1 MKIAN
6 STHKRTLLSTSLL
19 MLPLAMSLSAQVL
32 TQGALQADSA
42 VQNNSLVASS
52 SLLSLPDAPEP
63 VQSTIPSG
71 PQTPATTGT
80 YVQCKQTKR
89 ILGIVPNFRAVSADV
104 KLPPQTVKE
113 KFQSD
118 FQDSFDYSAFI
129 FAGIQAG
136 VAQAQNS
143 YPPFHQGAAGY
154 ARYYWH
160 TFADQTDENLWVE
173 FMIPAVLH
181 QDPRYYTLSHGNV
194 LKRAAYS
201 FSRVAITRKDSGGET
216 PNISEVLG
224 AGVSSAISSAYYPSQ
239 DRTWTKTGQRW
250 LTSVIIDGAT
260 FTFKEFWPD
269 INDRLFHQKD

>member
-1 MKIAN
+1 MNMAR
-6 STHKRTLLSTSLL
+6 TRHKLLLLSLIL
-19 MLPLAMSLSAQVL
+19 LPLPFAANAQSSSE
-32 TQGALQADSA
+32 T
-42 VQNNSLVASS
+42 LVASS
-52 SLLSLPDAPEP
+52 SLASLPDAPDP
-63 VQSTIPSG
+63 IQATLPTG
-71 PQTPATTGT
+71 PQKPSTTGT
-80 YVQCKQTKR
+80 YVQGKQTKR

-104 KLPPQTVKE
+104 KLPPQTTRE
-113 KFQSD
+113 KFQGD
-118 FQDSFDYSAFI
+118 VQDSFDYSAFI

-173 FMIPAVLH
+173 FLLPAALK
-181 QDPRYYTLSHGNV
+181 QDPRYYTLGHGNIV
-194 LKRAAYS
+194 KRAAYS
-201 FSRVAITRKDSGGET
+201 FSRVAITRKDSGDET
-216 PNISEVLG
+216 VNVSEILG
-224 AGVSSAISSAYYPSQ
+224 AGTSSAISSAYYPSQ

-269 INDRLFHQKD
+269 INDHVFHQKD

>member
-1 MKIAN
+1 MNIENA
-6 STHKRTLLSTSLL
+6 THKLALLSIGLL
-19 MLPLAMSLSAQVL
+19 VFPLTLSLSAQ
-32 TQGALQADSA
+32 TQTKAQPPA
-42 VQNNSLVASS
+42 VLVASS
-52 SLLSLPDAPEP
+52 SLASLPDAPDP

-71 PQTPATTGT
+71 SQNPATTGT
-80 YVQCKQTKR
+80 YVQGKQTKR

-104 KLPPQTVKE
+104 KLPPQTVKQ

-118 FQDSFDYSAFI
+118 IQDSFYYSAFI

-173 FMIPAVLH
+173 FLIPAALH
-181 QDPRYYTLSHGNV
+181 QDPRYYTLSHGNIV
-194 LKRAAYS
+194 KRAAYS

-216 PNISEVLG
+216 ANVSEVLG
-224 AGVSSAISSAYYPSQ
+224 AGVSSAISSAYYPGQ

-269 INDRLFHQKD
+269 INDHVFHQKD